1 MPLLRVSLV
10 FLLLSAVAFAN
21 PKSTTFSA
29 STDDVFKAALKAAA
43 GHRIAIP
50 QDNGLKDLT
59 DSGEEIKSFQFATT
73 FPNITFRVTE
83 QIKVEPQ
90 ADGSTKLEVF
100 FYRDRG
106 NAPYVESTSYQVRE
120 QQLQNQLD
128 SKIAV
133 LEQEKSDYERH
144 YEIIHDI
151 NLQTYI
157 EKQKEILT
165 KERDLKL
172 EEIEQERQAKIADVA
187 EMPTSSFAAMDT
199 AADKFFVLVQQKL
212 QGSTAKTGAGVHH

>member
-1 MPLLRVSLV
+1 M
-10 FLLLSAVAFAN
+10 
-21 PKSTTFSA
+21 
-29 STDDVFKAALKAAA
+29 
-43 GHRIAIP
+43 
-50 QDNGLKDLT
+50 
-59 DSGEEIKSFQFATT
+59 
-73 FPNITFRVTE
+73 
-83 QIKVEPQ
+83 
-90 ADGSTKLEVF
+90 
-100 FYRDRG
+100 
-106 NAPYVESTSYQVRE
+106 
-120 QQLQNQLD
+120 
-128 SKIAV
+128 

-172 EEIEQERQAKIADVA
+172 EEIEQERQAKIADIA

-212 QGSTAKTGAGVHH
+212 QGSTAKTAAGVHH

>member
-21 PKSTTFSA
+21 PKSTTFNA

-43 GHRIAIP
+43 GHRIVIP
-50 QDNGLKDLT
+50 RDNGLKDLT
-59 DSGEEIKSFQFATT
+59 DSGEEIKSFQFATP

-90 ADGSTKLEVF
+90 TDGSTKLEVF

-128 SKIAV
+128 SKTAV

-172 EEIEQERQAKIADVA
+172 EEIEQERQAKIADIA

-212 QGSTAKTGAGVHH
+212 QGSTAKTAAGVHH

>member
-1 MPLLRVSLV
+1 M
-10 FLLLSAVAFAN
+10 
-21 PKSTTFSA
+21 
-29 STDDVFKAALKAAA
+29 
-43 GHRIAIP
+43 
-50 QDNGLKDLT
+50 
-59 DSGEEIKSFQFATT
+59 
-73 FPNITFRVTE
+73 TE

-90 ADGSTKLEVF
+90 TDGSTKLEVF

-172 EEIEQERQAKIADVA
+172 EEIEQERQAKIADIA

-212 QGSTAKTGAGVHH
+212 QGSTAKTAAGVHH

>member
-1 MPLLRVSLV
+1 M
-10 FLLLSAVAFAN
+10 
-21 PKSTTFSA
+21 
-29 STDDVFKAALKAAA
+29 
-43 GHRIAIP
+43 
-50 QDNGLKDLT
+50 
-59 DSGEEIKSFQFATT
+59 
-73 FPNITFRVTE
+73 
-83 QIKVEPQ
+83 
-90 ADGSTKLEVF
+90 
-100 FYRDRG
+100 
-106 NAPYVESTSYQVRE
+106 RE

-172 EEIEQERQAKIADVA
+172 EEIEQERQAKIADIA
-187 EMPTSSFAAMDT
+187 EMPTSSFAAMDSSCWCFVGT
-199 AADKFFVLVQQKL
+199 ESGQDPLNFRVPAVFRREFKTYAASHDLKLNELLVKCFESYRKQQ
-212 QGSTAKTGAGVHH
+212 GD

>member
-1 MPLLRVSLV
+1 MGRFRQEQDCSESRSEPSSQGTNAYNRLSTPRRFRLLRDNAGLVKQSQLFGAQKPLIDCTTSDRDRNQPLRVHPFAFFRTAVGELAFLPRNLYLKNKSARKCRMPLLRVSLV

-21 PKSTTFSA
+21 PKSTTFNA

-43 GHRIAIP
+43 GHRIVIP

-59 DSGEEIKSFQFATT
+59 DSGEEIKSFQFATP

-90 ADGSTKLEVF
+90 TDGSTKLEVF

-120 QQLQNQLD
+120 
-128 SKIAV
+128 
-133 LEQEKSDYERH
+133 
-144 YEIIHDI
+144 
-151 NLQTYI
+151 
-157 EKQKEILT
+157 
-165 KERDLKL
+165 
-172 EEIEQERQAKIADVA
+172 
-187 EMPTSSFAAMDT
+187 
-199 AADKFFVLVQQKL
+199 
-212 QGSTAKTGAGVHH
+212 

>member
-10 FLLLSAVAFAN
+10 LLLLSAVAFAN
-21 PKSTTFSA
+21 PKSTTFNA

-43 GHRIAIP
+43 GHRIVIP

-59 DSGEEIKSFQFATT
+59 DSGEEIKSFQFATP

-90 ADGSTKLEVF
+90 THGSTKLEVF

-128 SKIAV
+128 SKTAV

-172 EEIEQERQAKIADVA
+172 EEIEQERQAKIADIA

-212 QGSTAKTGAGVHH
+212 QGSTAKTAAGVHH